1 MLHVLP
7 VSRGAGVSVGGRGGA
22 AEPPVAAPL
31 PPRLG
36 NRPDLGAEGHAPRPA
51 AGVLRQAPERAP
63 DARGARPVPGV
74 LRPREGAAAGPPP
87 PPPGPAGP
95 AAALPPPP

>member
-7 VSRGAGVSVGGRGGA
+7 VSRGAGGSVAGRGGA
-22 AEPPVAAPL
+22 AEPPVAPPP

-74 LRPREGAAAGPPP
+74 LRPREGAGAGPGGAPRAAAG
-87 PPPGPAGP
+87 GRAGP
-95 AAALPPPP
+95 